1 MFLKS
6 AYDTFKIV
14 LCAFLTTILVFLISF
29 AGFFFLLTLRL
40 IKTHQFEQQSICF
53 NSILYTVR
61 LIEFDVQTCDMC
73 DKPHYQKFESSIIF
87 HSEQYLKTADE
98 NYRGLYGSKN
108 KHYY

>member
-1 MFLKS
+1 MVFKS
-6 AYDTFKIV
+6 EYDTFKIV
-14 LCAFLTTILVFLISF
+14 LCAFLTAILVFFISF
-29 AGFFFLLTLRL
+29 ARFFLLTLRL
-40 IKTHQFEQQSICF
+40 IKPHHFEQQSICF